1 MKNQIKNPNILM
13 CSNRFSILECNDD
26 ENVEDVENIGI
37 QIQKTMN
44 AKKNKKRKI
53 MKNRNKV
60 KHAKQNLN
68 PNINDQQLNTT
79 WSMCG
84 QCFRNKFPKKK
95 LDKQKSMQKRHEKP
109 KDIDNKNFTM
119 KEIQLILQHVAFLEE
134 SKGTKAAIV
143 VKIAGDRFISRDNFW
158 PYRLRGGADSN
169 SVDTHKVREEDYL
182 SSLHKSSSMMVD
194 KAIENAKYHN
204 INLYHGVPNMAG
216 GNCAFE
222 SIIDNIST
230 RQCFAETFD
239 GTPDYWRFVWMS
251 EVENIAYKNWHGTMS
266 PERWKAEFKIL
277 KETRAYEME
286 LGDLIVPGIAHC
298 TRKNILIFNTSEQAR
313 SPIYVIP
320 ANTFGRT
327 ANTDIPVC
335 LAYNQVHYEG
345 LVPCSEED
353 ILKTITLTKQFLD
366 GEYNLMMKNIPLF
379 RKTVMDNHE
388 KECPHVESGGQQ
400 VNSGLAQNRKECS
413 SILDDLKRI
422 PAKIR
427 TAEQNKEIKRLMAK
441 RRKESMSEETL
452 EKIRKKRT
460 ENKQLYRNKPV
471 KQG

>member
-1 MKNQIKNPNILM
+1 MMMRMWKLWKILV
-13 CSNRFSILECNDD
+13 FKYK
-26 ENVEDVENIGI
+26 
-37 QIQKTMN
+37 KTMN

-53 MKNRNKV
+53 MKNRNKL
-60 KHAKQNLN
+60 KHAKKNLN

-134 SKGTKAAIV
+134 GKGTKAAIV

-158 PYRLRGGADSN
+158 PHRLRGGADSN

-298 TRKNILIFNTSEQAR
+298 TRKNILIFNTSEQAH

-353 ILKTITLTKQFLD
+353 IQKTVILTQQFLD
-366 GEYNLMMKNIPLF
+366 GKYNLTLENIPIF
-379 RKTVMDNHE
+379 RKTSQNTYE
-388 KECPHVESGGQQ
+388 KACSTHQSEQDISSSR
-400 VNSGLAQNRKECS
+400 NSPKEGRCS
-413 SILDDLKRI
+413 LSLDDLKKI
-422 PAKIR
+422 PAKKR
-427 TAEQNKEIKRLMAK
+427 THQQDKEIKRLMAK
-441 RRKESMSEETL
+441 KRREAMSDEKL
-452 EKIRKKRT
+452 EMNRRRIAENMRKCRN
-460 ENKQLYRNKPV
+460 NKTPEDKNK
-471 KQG
+471 K